1 MNSRGNVIMIGTIF
15 VAIALVVLT
24 FIIAIFMSHIN
35 SVLYSIKLDMYSM
48 NKSAIIAVNKNI
60 TNTDNFS
67 YSKEAYK
74 EEFLKLLKHNYEL
87 NDNFSNDKKL
97 ITHIDVEEYD
107 VYRKNKKDTFTKK
120 RSSNRVIHT
129 VLKVKVRPIILK
141 EFLENIF
148 VFTVHEDVN
157 LNMVT
162 EY

>member
-1 MNSRGNVIMIGTIF
+1 MNNKGNIILIGTIF
-15 VAIALVVLT
+15 VALALVVFT

-35 SVLYSIKLDMYSM
+35 SVLYSVKLDMYSM

-60 TNTDNFS
+60 TNIDNFS

-74 EEFLKLLKHNYEL
+74 EEFLKLLKSNYEL

-97 ITHIDVEEYD
+97 ITHIDVEEYEIHK
-107 VYRKNKKDTFTKK
+107 KNKRDAYTRK
-120 RSSNRVIHT
+120 RTNNRVIHT

>member
-1 MNSRGNVIMIGTIF
+1 MNNKGNIIMIGTIF
-15 VAIALVVLT
+15 VALALVVFT

-35 SVLYSIKLDMYSM
+35 SVLYSVKLDMYSM

-60 TNTDNFS
+60 TNIDNFS

-74 EEFLKLLKHNYEL
+74 EEFLKLLKSNYEL

-97 ITHIDVEEYD
+97 ITHIDVEEYEIHK
-107 VYRKNKKDTFTKK
+107 KNKRDAYTRK
-120 RSSNRVIHT
+120 RTNNRVIHT

>member
-1 MNSRGNVIMIGTIF
+1 
-15 VAIALVVLT
+15 
-24 FIIAIFMSHIN
+24 MSGKATGK
-35 SVLYSIKLDMYSM
+35 LYNEI
-48 NKSAIIAVNKNI
+48 
-60 TNTDNFS
+60 
-67 YSKEAYK
+67 
-74 EEFLKLLKHNYEL
+74 
-87 NDNFSNDKKL
+87 
-97 ITHIDVEEYD
+97 
-107 VYRKNKKDTFTKK
+107 KNKKDTFTKK